1 MIRAGQKYRAIEPL
15 NVVAFSSWRAP
26 ATSGS
31 RGALRAGELFTVDNG
46 PHSEAIVVYCVPE
59 NNEMLH
65 AVFISEAN
73 RSSARYRDSYLCI
86 AIKDI
91 LEKCERIP
99 D

>member
-15 NVVAFSSWRAP
+15 NVIALSSWRAP

-31 RGALRAGELFTVDNG
+31 RGTFSKGEVFTIDDG
-46 PHSEAIVVYCVPE
+46 PHSDAFVIYCSPE
-59 NNEMLH
+59 KNEMLH

-73 RSSARYRDSYLCI
+73 RSSARYRDYYLCI
-86 AIKDI
+86 PVRDI
-91 LEKCERIP
+91 FEKCERLP

>member
-15 NVVAFSSWRAP
+15 DVITFSSWRTP

-31 RGALRAGELFTVDNG
+31 RRKLHKDEVFTVDNG
-46 PHSEAIVVYCVPE
+46 PHSEAIVVCCSPE
-59 NNEMLH
+59 NNDMLH

-73 RSSARYRDSYLCI
+73 RSSARYRDDYLCI

-91 LEKCERIP
+91 FEKCELLR